1 MNQNECMIDKVLVH
15 LFNDLLRIEEKT
27 LQKQVGALSMR
38 EVHIIEAVCAAQ
50 AEDNTMTVLAA
61 TLRVTVGSLTVA
73 INTLERKGYVQRQ
86 RSDTDKRRIHV
97 VPLPP
102 ALEVEK
108 HHRAFHQRMVAAV
121 TGAVSPEQLDVLITS
136 LHAIYNYF
144 YDQEE
149 A

>member
-1 MNQNECMIDKVLVH
+1 MNPNETMIDKVLVH

-27 LQKQVGALSMR
+27 LQKQVSDLSMR

-50 AEDNTMTVLAA
+50 SEDNTMTVLAA
-61 TLRVTVGSLTVA
+61 MLRVTVGSLTVA
-73 INTLERKGYVQRQ
+73 IKTLERKGYVVRQ
-86 RSDTDKRRIHV
+86 RSATDKRRVHV
-97 VPLPP
+97 LPLPP

-108 HHRAFHQRMVAAV
+108 HHRAFHRRMVDAV
-121 TGAVSPEQLDVLITS
+121 TSAVPTDELDVLIKS
-136 LHAIYNYF
+136 LHAIYDYF